1 MQIYFEEYLK
11 MRRGKA
17 PRRPAEVPTGLLDAY
32 TESSPSSST
41 MSDSDKFKEGYV
53 KKKDKGKQ
61 KRTNKKSETEEV
73 TEDVKEEEEVEVQES
88 WDAEEEVI
96 ESWDQLEVEEMP
108 VPQKVKQVM
117 RKEEKKRKKEEK
129 KAQEKPA
136 ETPYGEST
144 PAEVEKSPEP
154 SNDDKKEEITKSDA
168 IVKDMAAMTVT
179 EGKQPNKEYTEEE
192 KAAIKAERE
201 AKKAA
206 KANKK
211 AGNKIETKSDD
222 KESPQAAAVSQPE
235 SSDGKTKEQQK
246 AERKAAFELA
256 QKQKVEAGEAA
267 AGGKEGEKSKAELK
281 AERRAKQE
289 AQRAAKEAAKEV
301 GQKKVPEGK
310 QSKEPKVKV
319 PDEIKADDKKVEKKL
334 NKTLKDQNIAS
345 RTKVQRQVG
354 LFSHL
359 HQYERELSVTRNL
372 PIVGS
377 NIHPCIIQLGLQH
390 AEGEIVGSSAR
401 CISLLSAIKSL
412 LLDSLQQLTSSSD
425 INKELDNLLKP
436 NIVFL
441 RQVISTNF
449 IMTATK

>member
-1 MQIYFEEYLK
+1 MLCWERMIHSFTWHLSIYLEHFN
-11 MRRGKA
+11 
-17 PRRPAEVPTGLLDAY
+17 
-32 TESSPSSST
+32 
-41 MSDSDKFKEGYV
+41 F
-53 KKKDKGKQ
+53 
-61 KRTNKKSETEEV
+61 TNFDCRHVYWKS
-73 TEDVKEEEEVEVQES
+73 
-88 WDAEEEVI
+88 
-96 ESWDQLEVEEMP
+96 
-108 VPQKVKQVM
+108 
-117 RKEEKKRKKEEK
+117 
-129 KAQEKPA
+129 
-136 ETPYGEST
+136 
-144 PAEVEKSPEP
+144 
-154 SNDDKKEEITKSDA
+154 
-168 IVKDMAAMTVT
+168 
-179 EGKQPNKEYTEEE
+179 
-192 KAAIKAERE
+192 AIKAERE

-211 AGNKIETKSDD
+211 AGNKVETKSDD
-222 KESPQAAAVSQPE
+222 KESPQPAAASQPDSAE
-235 SSDGKTKEQQK
+235 GKTKEQLK

-256 QKQKVEAGEAA
+256 QKQKAEAGEAA
-267 AGGKEGEKSKAELK
+267 AGVKEGEKSKAELK

-289 AQRAAKEAAKEV
+289 AQRAAKEAAKEA

-412 LLDSLQQLTSSSD
+412 LLDSLQQLASSSD

-436 NIVFL
+436 NIIFL
-441 RQVISTNF
+441 RQVGSTWSRILQNLYLNFNF
-449 IMTATK
+449 ILSVANYQFPWAMQLDI

>member
-154 SNDDKKEEITKSDA
+154 SNDD
-168 IVKDMAAMTVT
+168 
-179 EGKQPNKEYTEEE
+179 
-192 KAAIKAERE
+192 
-201 AKKAA
+201 
-206 KANKK
+206 
-211 AGNKIETKSDD
+211 
-222 KESPQAAAVSQPE
+222 
-235 SSDGKTKEQQK
+235 QK
-246 AERKAAFELA
+246 
-256 QKQKVEAGEAA
+256 
-267 AGGKEGEKSKAELK
+267 
-281 AERRAKQE
+281 
-289 AQRAAKEAAKEV
+289 
-301 GQKKVPEGK
+301 
-310 QSKEPKVKV
+310 
-319 PDEIKADDKKVEKKL
+319 
-334 NKTLKDQNIAS
+334 
-345 RTKVQRQVG
+345 G
-354 LFSHL
+354 LFS
-359 HQYERELSVTRNL
+359 Y
-372 PIVGS
+372 
-377 NIHPCIIQLGLQH
+377 
-390 AEGEIVGSSAR
+390 
-401 CISLLSAIKSL
+401 
-412 LLDSLQQLTSSSD
+412 
-425 INKELDNLLKP
+425 NLL
-436 NIVFL
+436 
-441 RQVISTNF
+441 
-449 IMTATK
+449 